1 MLQKVFSRTPIP
13 PNVMKTYARM
23 LASVV
28 DVQSPPTGPRLEK
41 LACKEIGH
49 FLAWLSTMALCPGST
64 GVPPV
69 PLTFQQMKGM
79 IRELVHDLC
88 LALS

>member
-23 LASVV
+23 RASVV

-49 FLAWLSTMALCPGST
+49 FLALLSTTALCPGST

-69 PLTFQQMKGM
+69 PLKFQQMEEM
-79 IRELVHDLC
+79 IRELFHDLC

>member
-1 MLQKVFSRTPIP
+1 L
-13 PNVMKTYARM
+13 
-23 LASVV
+23 
-28 DVQSPPTGPRLEK
+28 
-41 LACKEIGH
+41 
-49 FLAWLSTMALCPGST
+49 LSTMALCPGST

-79 IRELVHDLC
+79 IRELFHDLC